1 MQLID
6 CNCPVSAACARHSG
20 KANVLF
26 VNFHD
31 ETVNGEQLTLND
43 NLKKYKLLELSIA
56 YFIEKIDIREYFI
69 AKFLLI

>member
-1 MQLID
+1 M
-6 CNCPVSAACARHSG
+6 
-20 KANVLF
+20 LF